1 MNIVLILHLNIF
13 LDEIVFV
20 DKLEDDTKAQDTGKI
35 SAMKKFQTRDTK
47 GVNASD
53 VADTKLNSTHQN
65 QVKIAIFLLFFYFLS
80 YFSEPTFP
88 EKYQF
93 QEKLIFRT

>member
-1 MNIVLILHLNIF
+1 MFDIF
-13 LDEIVFV
+13 LDEILFV
-20 DKLEDDTKAQDTGKI
+20 DKLEDDSKAQDTGKI

-65 QVKIAIFLLFFYFLS
+65 QVKNCNFLIISPFLILLFQ
-80 YFSEPTFP
+80 
-88 EKYQF
+88 KNHN
-93 QEKLIFRT
+93 FRKS